1 MNKKGFTFAFLVF
14 AFMLVGFCSR
24 RVYAADANS
33 SIDILEKAKD
43 QIEFKNL
50 DNLEENLNLPS
61 MLTVDGKN
69 VYVSWKSDKEN
80 VISSSSGYVNR
91 QNINEL
97 VTLTATLKCDSYE
110 DTKTF
115 KAIVPAEESKANLL
129 DLKVVDVNTIKLT
142 FDDVPSQ
149 DKEDY
154 VVRFYGLDEDKI
166 IPVNAVKVDG
176 FTATLSVDLSK
187 LAGELVVNDLP
198 VSDLINFKDVAPS
211 SSGIKLTLVSSSNL
225 ELGKIA
231 DITVHAQNNARSA
244 EEVPICIALFNADN
258 NSIVKYTYLS
268 KTVGAG
274 DSCKFSGKIKIPET
288 GNYYLKY
295 FMIDNLDNM
304 KQLEPSDAITIE
316 KIVHIKN

>member
-1 MNKKGFTFAFLVF
+1 MNKKGFTFAFL
-14 AFMLVGFCSR
+14 AFVLMLVGFCSG
-24 RVYAADANS
+24 RVYAADTNS
-33 SIDILEKAKD
+33 SIDILEKAKE
-43 QIEFKNL
+43 QIELKNL
-50 DNLEENLNLPS
+50 DNLKENLNLPVKLS
-61 MLTVDGKN
+61 VDGKD

-97 VTLTATLKCDSYE
+97 VTLTATLKCDSFE

-115 KAIVPAEESKANLL
+115 KAIVPAAGSKANLL
-129 DLKVVDVNTIKLT
+129 QLKVVDVNTIKLT
-142 FDDVPSQ
+142 FDDIPSQ
-149 DKEDY
+149 DNEDY
-154 VVRFYGLDEDKI
+154 IVRFYGLEEDKT
-166 IPVNAVKVDG
+166 IPVKAVKVDD

-198 VSDLINFKDVAPS
+198 VSDLINFKDAASS

-231 DITVHAQNNARSA
+231 DITVDVQNNANYA
-244 EEVPICIALFNADN
+244 EEVPICVALFNSDN
-258 NSIVKYTYLS
+258 NSIVKYIYLS
-268 KTVGAG
+268 KTLGAG
-274 DSCKFSGKIKIPET
+274 DNSKFNGKIKIPAS

-304 KQLEPSDAITIE
+304 KQLEPSDAIT
-316 KIVHIKN
+316 VGR

>member
-1 MNKKGFTFAFLVF
+1 MNKKGFTFAFLIFVL
-14 AFMLVGFCSR
+14 MLVAFLPSR
-24 RVYAADANS
+24 AYAADTNS
-33 SIDILEKAKD
+33 SIDILGKAKE

-50 DNLEENLNLPS
+50 DNLKENLNLPGKLS
-61 MLTVDGKN
+61 VDGKD

-97 VTLTATLKCDSYE
+97 VTLTATLKCDSFE

-115 KAIVPAEESKANLL
+115 KAIVPAAGSKANLL
-129 DLKVVDVNTIKLT
+129 QLKVVDVNTIKLT
-142 FDDVPSQ
+142 FDDIPSQ

-154 VVRFYGLDEDKI
+154 IVRFYGLEEDKT
-166 IPVNAVKVDG
+166 IPVKAVEVDN

-198 VSDLINFKDVAPS
+198 VGDLINFKSAVS
-211 SSGIKLTLVSSSNL
+211 SSSDTKLTLVSSSNL
-225 ELGKIA
+225 KLGKIA
-231 DITVHAQNNARSA
+231 DITVDVQNNANYA
-244 EEVPICIALFNADN
+244 KEVPICIALFNSDN
-258 NSIVKYTYLS
+258 NSIVKYVYLS
-268 KTVGAG
+268 KTLEAG
-274 DSCKFSGKIKIPET
+274 DNSKFNGKIKIPGS

-304 KQLEPSDAITIE
+304 RQLEPSDAIT
-316 KIVHIKN
+316 VGR

>member
-1 MNKKGFTFAFLVF
+1 MNKKGFTFVFVAFLL
-14 AFMLVGFCSR
+14 MLVAFLPSR
-24 RVYAADANS
+24 AYAADTNS

-43 QIEFKNL
+43 QIDFKNL
-50 DNLEENLNLPS
+50 DDLEENLNLPS
-61 MLTVDGKN
+61 VLTVDGKN

-110 DTKTF
+110 DTKIF

-154 VVRFYGLDEDKI
+154 VVRFYGLDEDKT
-166 IPVNAVKVDG
+166 IPVKAVTVDN

-198 VSDLINFKDVAPS
+198 VSDLINFKDAASGS
-211 SSGIKLTLVSSSNL
+211 SDIKLSLVNSSNL
-225 ELGKIA
+225 KLGKIA
-231 DITVHAQNNARSA
+231 DITVDAQNNTSSA
-244 EEVPICIALFNADN
+244 EEIPICIALFNADN
-258 NSIVKYTYLS
+258 NSIVKYIYLS

-274 DSCKFSGKIKIPET
+274 DNCKFSGKIKIPES

-295 FMIDNLDNM
+295 FMVDDLDSM
-304 KQLEPSDAITIE
+304 EQLEPSDAITIE
-316 KIVHIKN
+316 K